1 MPDKLNILIVDDNE
15 EFCRNVKDI
24 MELKDIHVETANDG
38 FQALELVEQKG
49 FDAVL
54 MDIKMPV
61 MDGVETF
68 KKMKRIIPDVPVI
81 MVTAYAVED
90 LIREALR
97 EGAFG
102 CLSKPLD
109 FEALFTVIEDTRHK
123 GGLLLLV
130 DDDRELTGNMT
141 DILSKKGYRVSVAY
155 DGNMA
160 IEKARQN
167 DFDVVLIDMKLPPL
181 NGLETYLQIR
191 NIRPNAVV
199 IIITGYMH
207 ELGDLAKQ
215 AVEKS
220 AYTCLEKPIDMDALL
235 KLLERIRQNRPGAS
249 LKKPQ

>member
-24 MELKDIHVETANDG
+24 MELRDIHVETANDG
-38 FQALELVEQKG
+38 FQALELVKQKG

-54 MDIKMPV
+54 MDIRMPV

-81 MVTAYAVED
+81 MMTAYAVED

-102 CLSKPLD
+102 CLSKPID
-109 FEALFTVIEDTRHK
+109 FKTLFAVIEDTKHK
-123 GGLLLLV
+123 GGLLLIV

-141 DILSKKGYRVSVAY
+141 DVLSKKGYRVAVAH

-160 IEKARQN
+160 KEKARKN
-167 DFDVVLIDMKLPPL
+167 DFDVILIDMKLPPL

-191 NIRPNAVV
+191 DIRPNAVA
-199 IIITGYMH
+199 IIITGYMD
-207 ELGDLAKQ
+207 EFGDLAEQ
-215 AVEKS
+215 AVEMN
-220 AYTCLEKPIDMDALL
+220 AYTCLQKPIDIDSLL
-235 KLLERIRQNRPGAS
+235 KLLKKIQQHGPGAIF
-249 LKKPQ
+249 KKP